1 MKLTILGGGG
11 FRVPLVY
18 GALLRDQGRPR
29 IDQVMLY
36 DVDPDRLSAVAQIL
50 AQAAAGYDD
59 PPAVTTSTDLTE
71 ALTGTDFVFSAIRVG
86 GPSGRSADEHQALD
100 LGVLGQE
107 TVGPGGIAYGWRTVP
122 VAVQIAETT
131 ARVAPQAWV
140 INFTNPAGMI
150 TEAMRSVLGSRVVG
164 ICDSPIGLARRAAR
178 ALGLDPTRVFPDYAG
193 LNHLGWLQK
202 LIYDGVDV
210 LPRLLADSAAL
221 QQIEEVRLIGADW
234 IRALGSLPNEYLYYL
249 YFSREAIDSIQSEP
263 QTRGDYLR
271 DQQATFFDLV
281 AREPDR
287 ALEHWTRVRGEREA
301 SYLAELREE
310 GDDRSAEDLA
320 GGGYENVALAFMAAV
335 MRNETTSMIVNV
347 ANQGTLP
354 GLPDDAVVE
363 VPCLVDS
370 SGARPVAVTP
380 LTGHRLGLVLQLK
393 EVERLTIAAALTR
406 DVDKL
411 AAAFALHPLVDS
423 VSVGRQLAEATAA
436 RD

>member
-18 GALLRDQGRPR
+18 GALLRDQSSPR
-29 IDQVMLY
+29 IDEVVLY
-36 DVDPDRLSAVAQIL
+36 DVDPGRLSAISTIL
-50 AQAAAGYDD
+50 VQAAADYDD
-59 PPAVTTSTDLTE
+59 PPAVSTSTDLTQ

-86 GPSGRSADEHQALD
+86 GAAGRSVDEHQALD
-100 LGVLGQE
+100 LDVLGQE

-122 VAVQIAETT
+122 EAVRIAETV
-131 ARVAPQAWV
+131 ARVAPEAWV

-150 TEAMRSVLGSRVVG
+150 TEAMRSVLGDRVVG

-178 ALGLDPTRVFPDYAG
+178 ALGLDPARAFPDYAG

-202 LIYDGVDV
+202 LIYDGEDV
-210 LPRLLADSAAL
+210 LPRLLADSTAL
-221 QQIEEVRLIGADW
+221 QQIEEVRLIGEDW

-249 YFSREAIDSIQSEP
+249 YFSREAVTSIRSEP
-263 QTRGDYLR
+263 ATRGDYLR
-271 DQQATFFDLV
+271 DQQAAFFDQV
-281 AREPDR
+281 ACEPDR
-287 ALEHWTRVRGEREA
+287 ALEHWTRVRAEREA

-347 ANQGTLP
+347 ANRGTLP
-354 GLPDDAVVE
+354 GVPDDAVVE

-393 EVERLTIAAALTR
+393 EVERLTIAAAR
-406 DVDKL
+406 EHDVDKL
-411 AAAFALHPLVDS
+411 ATAFALHPLVDS
-423 VSVGRQLAEATAA
+423 VTVGRQLAEATAA